1 MSEAD
6 QGAARVR
13 ELSHFIDGQRAAGA
27 SGRFGEVFDPAQGR
41 VAARVPLA
49 NAAEVAIAVAAAKAA
64 FPAWSETAPLQRAR
78 LMFKFKQLL
87 DAHHDELAELITRDH
102 GKLFSD
108 AKGEVLRGIEIVE
121 FACGIPNLLKTDFT
135 DQIGGDIDNWNLRQP
150 LGVVAGITPFNFPM
164 VVPCWMFVMA
174 AACGNTFVL
183 KPSERTPSASIRY
196 AELFL
201 EAGVPKGVF
210 NVVHGDK
217 VAVDALSSS
226 TPMWS
231 RYLQSARRRSPNI
244 STAKAQ
250 SAASACRRWAVRRTI

>member
-1 MSEAD
+1 MQSWRLACLGLFQEEGEHESQAAPGAVHAAAD
-6 QGAARVR
+6 SAAAAPASPHWRTDERSRSGAARVR

-49 NAAEVAIAVAAAKAA
+49 NAAEVATAVAAAKAA
-64 FPAWSETAPLQRAR
+64 FPAWSETAPLKRAR

-135 DQIGGDIDNWNLRQP
+135 EQIGGDIDNWNLRQP
-150 LGVVAGITPFNFPM
+150 LGVVAGI
-164 VVPCWMFVMA
+164 
-174 AACGNTFVL
+174 
-183 KPSERTPSASIRY
+183 
-196 AELFL
+196 
-201 EAGVPKGVF
+201 
-210 NVVHGDK
+210 
-217 VAVDALSSS
+217 
-226 TPMWS
+226 
-231 RYLQSARRRSPNI
+231 
-244 STAKAQ
+244 
-250 SAASACRRWAVRRTI
+250 